1 MVEKESLSDIIFNIL
16 KIGVNGDEDALD
28 PDHYPGLEAFSAYF
42 DSKFYNLADSMI
54 KSSHYSVLVL
64 LAYLMP
70 LCSFLD

>member
-42 DSKFYNLADSMI
+42 DSKFYNLADSII
-54 KSSHYSVLVL
+54 K
-64 LAYLMP
+64 
-70 LCSFLD
+70 